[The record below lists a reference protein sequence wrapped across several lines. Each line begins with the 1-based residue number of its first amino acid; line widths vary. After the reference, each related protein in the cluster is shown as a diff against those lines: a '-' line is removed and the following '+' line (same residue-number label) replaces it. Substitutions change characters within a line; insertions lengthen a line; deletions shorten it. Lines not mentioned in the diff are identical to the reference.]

1 MASAKG
7 LNPFAAEFVKPKNS
21 CFFSDYSPPIP
32 LNPYASSFYCFSN
45 VLRAPTGFPSTPI
58 TYSLPFPTD
67 YQYPTHFEHHVLPA
81 IQSVHHTVSIQSVHH
96 TVSDQPELVEVQQQA
111 HDLVAQEANQ
121 KFVPPKVPRIRG
133 SKGSYRRYSRFFD
146 QQMGRRS
153 STGTQKQECK
163 PDLKPTEKKL
173 PKKFI
178 DYNWSVPRR
187 MGKRFSNVLPVRK
200 DGDGTTVMIRNIPN
214 KYSRDL
220 LMTFLDKHCANENRK
235 SDGGEESESAFD
247 FLYLPIDFWTEMNKG
262 YAFVNFTKPKAVWK
276 FYLAAHSQTWDSF
289 QSNKIRE
296 IAYARIQ
303 GKKDLVQHFETM
315 GFPCESEEVLP
326 VCFSPPRNG
335 SEKLVERR
343 YVGKLEGW
351 EGIGLKRQA
360 AGTWR
365 KVKEGSSARP

>member
-1 MASAKG
+1 MASTKG
-7 LNPFAAEFVKPKNS
+7 LNPFAAEFVKPQNS
-21 CFFSDYSPPIP
+21 SFSKKDYSPPTP

-45 VLRAPTGFPSTPI
+45 VLPAPTGFPSTPI

-67 YQYPTHFEHHVLPA
+67 FQYPTHFEHRVLPA
-81 IQSVHHTVSIQSVHH
+81 IQSVHRTVSA
-96 TVSDQPELVEVQQQA
+96 QPELVEVQQPA

-133 SKGSYRRYSRFFD
+133 SKGRYRRYSRFFD
-146 QQMGRRS
+146 QQIGRS
-153 STGTQKQECK
+153 STSTEKQEGK
-163 PDLKPTEKKL
+163 PALKSTDEKKL

-178 DYNWSVPRR
+178 DYNWCVPRR
-187 MGKRFSNVLPVRK
+187 MVKRFSNVLPVRK

-247 FLYLPIDFWTEMNKG
+247 FLYLPIDFWTGMNKG

-289 QSNKIRE
+289 HSNKIRE

-315 GFPCESEEVLP
+315 GFPCESEDVLP

-335 SEKLVERR
+335 SEKLVERT

-365 KVKEGSSARP
+365 KVKEGSSAKSCDLPQCN